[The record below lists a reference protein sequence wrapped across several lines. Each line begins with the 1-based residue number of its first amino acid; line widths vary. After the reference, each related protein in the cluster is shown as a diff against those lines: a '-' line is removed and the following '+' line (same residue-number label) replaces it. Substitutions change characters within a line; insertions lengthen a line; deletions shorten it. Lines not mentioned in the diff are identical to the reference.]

1 MTISI
6 GVTSIARGET
16 RELIDLLAAADSAL
30 YQAKQGGRNR
40 VAVSPTDR
48 TAPWKPSTPAWRQP
62 RAPETNP
69 ARRPTPSPR
78 RARQSPRPVQV
89 HVQANPTS
97 LSLCQ
102 NRSLSVPIRAP
113 HESDLH
119 VL

>member
-1 MTISI
+1 M
-6 GVTSIARGET
+6 
-16 RELIDLLAAADSAL
+16 AAADSAL

-48 TAPWKPSTPAWRQP
+48 TAPLDVLSGGLPATPHLRD
-62 RAPETNP
+62 ES
-69 ARRPTPSPR
+69 RPTPDPHPAPSSP
-78 RARQSPRPVQV
+78 SPRPVQV

-102 NRSLSVPIRAP
+102 NRSLSVPIRAH

-119 VL
+119 D